1 MKHEFNN
8 KRPSRCLARLVRIRA
23 RLRLWTYGPAIRRLN
38 AMAEELRPAIEA
50 ETDLKKKDR
59 LMREY
64 LTCTAAASY
73 LLNDE

>member
-1 MKHEFNN
+1 LFG
-8 KRPSRCLARLVRIRA
+8 IGA
-23 RLRLWTYGPAIRRLN
+23 RLRMWTYKPAIRRLY

-50 ETDLKKKDR
+50 ETDLKKKER

-64 LTCTAAASY
+64 LTCTTAAGY